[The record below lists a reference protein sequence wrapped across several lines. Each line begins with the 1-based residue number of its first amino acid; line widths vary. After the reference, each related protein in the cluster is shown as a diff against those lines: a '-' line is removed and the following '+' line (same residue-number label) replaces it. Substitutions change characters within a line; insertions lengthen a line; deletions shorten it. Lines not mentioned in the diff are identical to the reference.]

1 MWLRVFIICS
11 GGIKWSRIIK
21 QCFSAM
27 IVESNSASVLSGCFY
42 LMDVFFS
49 VLFPFKWICWH
60 LVRSLDWN
68 KNLDM
73 TAFYSIYA
81 PLLPVYRS
89 FRIKPVVVRLSVIL
103 TICLWQAFGKT
114 FARHLIVPSFRCY
127 KSLKHPIIRCSFRN
141 YFILLILFYFLF
153 FE

>member
-1 MWLRVFIICS
+1 
-11 GGIKWSRIIK
+11 
-21 QCFSAM
+21 
-27 IVESNSASVLSGCFY
+27 
-42 LMDVFFS
+42 
-49 VLFPFKWICWH
+49 
-60 LVRSLDWN
+60 
-68 KNLDM
+68 M

-141 YFILLILFYFLF
+141 YFILLILFYFFFLNRFFYLF
-153 FE
+153 VAKMKAIALCTEKHRNVERMGGAQLQMSFSLET